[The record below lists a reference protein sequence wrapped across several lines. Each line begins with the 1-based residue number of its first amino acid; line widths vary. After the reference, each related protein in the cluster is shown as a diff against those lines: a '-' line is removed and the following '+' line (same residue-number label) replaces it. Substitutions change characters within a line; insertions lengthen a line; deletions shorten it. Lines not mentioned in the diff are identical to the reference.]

1 MGGNVHHVRSF
12 VSLRNGKT
20 SKDLFRFSRDL
31 GNDDK
36 DKRLL
41 IAVWDWDR
49 TSRNDFMGSLSFG
62 KSVEKRRF
70 VSISFSRFQ
79 ASRN

>member
-1 MGGNVHHVRSF
+1 LF
-12 VSLRNGKT
+12 VG
-20 SKDLFRFSRDL
+20 FSSELTD
-31 GNDDK
+31 DDK

-62 KSVEKRRF
+62 KICLF
-70 VSISFSRFQ
+70 
-79 ASRN
+79 

>member
-1 MGGNVHHVRSF
+1 MSVDPRS
-12 VSLRNGKT
+12 SLL
-20 SKDLFRFSRDL
+20 SDLT
-31 GNDDK
+31 DDDR

-62 KSVEKRRF
+62 RDPRADRCDRQGCS
-70 VSISFSRFQ
+70 SQ
-79 ASRN
+79 ACRS

>member
-1 MGGNVHHVRSF
+1 MVGKIF
-12 VSLRNGKT
+12 DVSENKKSEFIENEKT
-20 SKDLFRFSRDL
+20 FLYSDL
-31 GNDDK
+31 NEDDK

-62 KSVEKRRF
+62 KEIVF
-70 VSISFSRFQ
+70 VCF
-79 ASRN
+79 